1 VVSLV
6 IWLWW
11 LLLLTGFMPLAAWAA
26 LTISPPQLTPDEQGV
41 VVTQVQSS
49 LGQTSR
55 WSVRLVT
62 WTSES
67 GPFEPAPGQVSPR
80 FFSLAPNEIQVIR
93 ARPLKRGSYHRLVI
107 EQIPS
112 EDLQQGLS
120 FQFRFSLP
128 VFRHAQEPLKH
139 RLDLRP
145 QSTCERLQ
153 NTQNLAIQVLLP
165 SDVMGLRTLLPGQSS
180 EYCRRP
186 AALKTGSP

>member
-1 VVSLV
+1 VALLV
-6 IWLWW
+6 LWLWW
-11 LLLLTGFMPLAAWAA
+11 LLLLTGFMPLTAWAA

-49 LGQTSR
+49 LAQPSR

-62 WTSES
+62 WNAEA
-67 GPFEPAPGQVSPR
+67 GPFEPAQGQVSPR
-80 FFSLAPNEIQVIR
+80 FFSLNPNEVQVVR
-93 ARPLKRGSYHRLVI
+93 ARPLNRAGYHRLVI

-128 VFRHAQEPLKH
+128 VFRFAQEPLKH
-139 RLDLRP
+139 RLELRP

-165 SDVMGLRTLLPGQSS
+165 PEVMGLRTLLPGQSS

-186 AALKTGSP
+186 AAIKTGSP